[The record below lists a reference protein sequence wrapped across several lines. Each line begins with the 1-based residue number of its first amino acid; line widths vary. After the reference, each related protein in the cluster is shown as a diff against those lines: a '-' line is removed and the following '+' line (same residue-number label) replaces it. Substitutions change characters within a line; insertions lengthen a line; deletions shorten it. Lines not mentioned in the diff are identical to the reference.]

1 MVKDVFELLEEE
13 VESVAELESVV
24 TDEVVILEVDKAAV
38 LELIRVV
45 VFCGPTMEL
54 SATETIR

>member
-13 VESVAELESVV
+13 VESVV

-38 LELIRVV
+38 LVLELLRVV

-54 SATETIR
+54 SAPKTIR